1 MTDPL
6 VRLLADGQFHS
17 GAAIAGALG
26 ISRAAVW
33 KQVQRLSMLGLD
45 VHAVRGKGYRIPGGL
60 DLLDPARIRAALP
73 VTVAARIGSL
83 DVFDTVD
90 STNAAVVSGIRAGQG
105 SPVCLAERQT
115 AGRGRRGRNWAS
127 PFAANVYLSL
137 VHEFAGGAA
146 VVEGLSLAVGVAAC
160 EALRSLDVPD
170 VMLKW
175 PNDLVARGRKLGGIL
190 IELGGDLHGNCRA
203 VIGIGVNVRMPASAA
218 GDIGQPWVDL
228 HALRPG
234 IPRNEVVVALLA
246 SMLPAVRLFEDEGL
260 SPFIGR
266 WKAFDACRGRTVVIS
281 GAGADVEG
289 IEAGIDERG
298 GILLETPEGIR
309 VFRGGELSLR
319 GWNDPAG

>member
-6 VRLLADGQFHS
+6 VRLLADGAFHS
-17 GAAIAGALG
+17 GADIAVTLG

-33 KQVQRLSMLGLD
+33 KQVQRLSELGLD

-60 DLLDPARIRAALP
+60 DLLDPVRIMASLP

-90 STNAAVVSGIRAGQG
+90 STNAAVVSGMRAGRG

-115 AGRGRRGRNWAS
+115 AGRGRRGRTWAS

-160 EALRSLDVPD
+160 ESLRSLGAGE

-175 PNDLVARGRKLGGIL
+175 PNDLVARDRKLGGIL

-203 VIGIGVNVRMPASAA
+203 VIGIGVNVRMPAAA
-218 GDIGQPWVDL
+218 AVDIGQPWVDL
-228 HALRPG
+228 QALRPG
-234 IPRNEVVVALLA
+234 IPRNEVVVALL
-246 SMLPAVRLFEDEGL
+246 SSILPSVRLFEDEGL
-260 SPFIGR
+260 SPFIAR
-266 WKAFDACRGRTVVIS
+266 WEAFDACRGRRVVIT
-281 GAGADVEG
+281 GAGEDVEG

-298 GILLETPEGIR
+298 GIRLETAGGVR
-309 VFRGGELSLR
+309 VFRGGEVSLR
-319 GWNDPAG
+319 GWAGRA